1 MRANPEDLPG
11 KQENPGK
18 ACETLDKNEKKIILQ
33 PSSLSSGT
41 LTRRDSQVTR
51 KELDVFKKELQ
62 KEKALLLQGISTNM
76 KGSPKTGD
84 PEGGDVCDIASSD
97 RERELTLRLSERG
110 REKLREIEEALERI
124 EDGSFGTCEQCGARI
139 PKGRLKVKQ
148 RKLYEGASDF
158 ALARDLGPDMNKE
171 DED

>member
-1 MRANPEDLPG
+1 M
-11 KQENPGK
+11 
-18 ACETLDKNEKKIILQ
+18 
-33 PSSLSSGT
+33 
-41 LTRRDSQVTR
+41 TR

-139 PKGRLKVKQ
+139 PKGRLKVMPFTTTCVACKSKQEKQ

>member
-1 MRANPEDLPG
+1 M
-11 KQENPGK
+11 
-18 ACETLDKNEKKIILQ
+18 
-33 PSSLSSGT
+33 
-41 LTRRDSQVTR
+41 TR
-51 KELDVFKKELQ
+51 KELDVFKKELL

-76 KGSPKTGD
+76 KGSPTTGD

-110 REKLREIEEALERI
+110 REKLKEIEEALERI

-139 PKGRLKVKQ
+139 PKGRLKVMPFTTTCVACKSKQEKQ

-158 ALARDLGPDMNKE
+158 ALARDLGADINKE

>member
-1 MRANPEDLPG
+1 M
-11 KQENPGK
+11 
-18 ACETLDKNEKKIILQ
+18 
-33 PSSLSSGT
+33 
-41 LTRRDSQVTR
+41 TR
-51 KELDVFKKELQ
+51 KELNVFKKQLLN
-62 KEKALLLQGISTNM
+62 EKALLLQGIGAKM

-124 EDGSFGTCEQCGARI
+124 EDGSFGTCEMCGCKI
-139 PKGRLKVKQ
+139 PKGRLKVMPFSTTCVACKSKEEKQ
-148 RKLYEGASDF
+148 RKLYEGSADY
-158 ALARDLGPDMNKE
+158 ALARDLGSDMNKE

>member
-1 MRANPEDLPG
+1 M
-11 KQENPGK
+11 
-18 ACETLDKNEKKIILQ
+18 
-33 PSSLSSGT
+33 
-41 LTRRDSQVTR
+41 TR
-51 KELDVFKKELQ
+51 KELNVFKKQLLN
-62 KEKALLLQGISTNM
+62 EKVLLLQGISAKM

-124 EDGSFGTCEQCGARI
+124 EDGSFGRCELCDAKI
-139 PKGRLKVKQ
+139 PKGRLKVMPFSTTCVACKSKQEKQ
-148 RKLYEGASDF
+148 RKLYEGASDY
-158 ALARDLGPDMNKE
+158 ALARDLGSDMNKD

>member
-1 MRANPEDLPG
+1 M
-11 KQENPGK
+11 
-18 ACETLDKNEKKIILQ
+18 T
-33 PSSLSSGT
+33 S
-41 LTRRDSQVTR
+41 
-51 KELDVFKKELQ
+51 KELEVFKKQLLN
-62 KEKALLLQGISTNM
+62 EKALLLQGISTKM

-124 EDGSFGTCEQCGARI
+124 EEGSFGTCEQCEAKI
-139 PKGRLKVKQ
+139 PKGRLKVMPFSTTCVACKSKLEKQ
-148 RKLYEGASDF
+148 RKLYEGASDY
-158 ALARDLGPDMNKE
+158 ALARDLGSDMSKE